1 MSMELNDYNRLAISY
16 QQTDV
21 KQDKYFSILPTVL
34 QASGELSGKAV
45 LDLGC
50 GSGFFSRA
58 FADAGAKS
66 VLGIDLSDAQIE
78 MAKKEPRFNAQYLVE
93 NVFRGGLPKADIVC
107 APFLVNY
114 LPSRVELTTFLKSI
128 KEALVVGG
136 IAIFVIDFPSGRDL
150 KKYGARKTVHGLYQ
164 DGTPMTLELFDRDQ
178 KSICVLTAY
187 YIEPSTFEAVLKEV
201 GFSVVDKLP
210 PIVSKEGLEMYGD
223 EYWQPYLADTE
234 LGYYRCLG

>member
-1 MSMELNDYNRLAISY
+1 MELNDYNRLAIRY
-16 QQTDV
+16 HQTDL

-34 QASGELSGKAV
+34 QASGALSGKTV

-66 VLGIDLSDAQIE
+66 VLGIDNSDTQIE
-78 MAKKEPRFNAQYLVE
+78 MARKVPRSNTEYLVE
-93 NVFRGGLPKADIVC
+93 NVFRGALPKADIIC

-114 LPSRVELTTFLKSI
+114 LSSKVELTIFLKSI
-128 KEALVVGG
+128 KEALTVGG
-136 IAIFVIDFPSGRDL
+136 RVIFVIDFPSGRDL
-150 KKYGARKTVHGLYQ
+150 KEYGARKTVHGLYR

-178 KSICVLTAY
+178 KSICVLNAY

-210 PIVSKEGLEMYGD
+210 PVVSKEGLDMYGD
-223 EYWQPYLADTE
+223 EYWQLYLTDTE
-234 LGYYRCLG
+234 LGYYRCFR